1 MKSFDLDV
9 PNPSVV
15 TGTFTLHH
23 AIDASSP
30 LFDILQKGHDAM
42 LDAAFALNVTFQ
54 GLDSVYHDDVVAIHR
69 YRFSNDLLFDHTFA
83 WLSRR
88 DARTG
93 KMAIDFDRL
102 NEVVPAAP
110 AAARPVLDASSAG
123 RLARPCLESYEAL
136 GFCPQARAA
145 ALEKEIF
152 VVRSVAATV
161 ERRAGP
167 SRRRVRADALVRLRR
182 LRGGRAR
189 ALVGRRGGG
198 GGREPL
204 EALRKRLERRDA
216 AVLSARRRR
225 ALALRGRSVGEHVAR

>member
-1 MKSFDLDV
+1 MADDGGALPRWPIADVYSGCMIGNHAGAFVLDV
-9 PNPSVV
+9 AVKRGLSALDDA
-15 TGTFTLHH
+15 TWATLY
-23 AIDASSP
+23 
-30 LFDILQKGHDAM
+30 GAM
-42 LDAAFALNVTFQ
+42 LETATNA
-54 GLDSVYHDDVVAIHR
+54 
-69 YRFSNDLLFDHTFA
+69 
-83 WLSRR
+83 
-88 DARTG
+88 
-93 KMAIDFDRL
+93 
-102 NEVVPAAP
+102 
-110 AAARPVLDASSAG
+110 SAG